1 MDIKKLINELN
12 QNVNAKYDQGRHQL
26 LDSMG
31 LQEKRSTTDVV
42 LPMIGVFGAGLAVGA
57 TLGLLFA
64 PKRGDALRHE
74 IRDSLEDLQ
83 RRSKTK
89 ASQMV
94 EREHSQDGNGRDP
107 AASSTVAGE

>member
-1 MDIKKLINELN
+1 MELKKLLNDLN
-12 QNVNAKYDQGRHQL
+12 QNVNSKYDQGRSQL

-31 LQEKRSTTDVV
+31 LQEKRSATDIVF
-42 LPMIGVFGAGLAVGA
+42 PMIGVFGAGLAVGA

-89 ASQMV
+89 ASQLV
-94 EREHSQDGNGRDP
+94 EREHSQEGNGRDP
-107 AASSTVAGE
+107 AGTVAGE